1 MNLESLVFAVNTSG
15 TFAIG
20 IICLFFI
27 YTTSRG
33 LEDDAVKMFSRR
45 LTISISVLILYVS
58 YFSLYQSVLEPS
70 VGTRAPLY
78 MLLVVVFVMLMYTV
92 VGFEEVASK
101 HGINRQQK
109 IDKMENESGV

>member
-1 MNLESLVFAVNTSG
+1 
-15 TFAIG
+15 
-20 IICLFFI
+20 
-27 YTTSRG
+27 
-33 LEDDAVKMFSRR
+33 
-45 LTISISVLILYVS
+45 
-58 YFSLYQSVLEPS
+58 
-70 VGTRAPLY
+70 